1 MVAIKESFSET
12 DSRLKLFASETEVFQ
27 FTAKYLTEIIETT
40 VNAHEDCNVIVAA
53 GRSITKSLECLLPL
67 SIDWQRV
74 NWFLADERCV
84 AKDDPQRNDLQ
95 IRQVLQQTLG
105 NTYGN
110 VFSSRTDISLE
121 EAVKEYATRID
132 QVNMFD
138 FCLLG
143 MGDDGHIAS
152 LLPGHRT
159 LKATDSCC
167 LVSDSPNPPSQRIT
181 LSMTT
186 LRNTKNRIVVT
197 AGATKRQAV
206 LEFRSDPHTPVRI
219 FDPSLVVLDHGAS
232 K

>member
-1 MVAIKESFSET
+1 MEIKDSFSET
-12 DSRLKLFASETEVFQ
+12 DSRLKLFASESEVFQ
-27 FTAKYLTEIIETT
+27 FTAKLLTKIIETT
-40 VNAHEDCNVIVAA
+40 VNEQENCNVIVAA

-67 SIDWQRV
+67 SIDWRRV

-84 AKDDPQRNDLQ
+84 ASDDPQRNDLQ
-95 IRQVLQQTLG
+95 IQQVLQKTLG

-110 VFSSRTDISLE
+110 VKSPRADINLE

-132 QVNMFD
+132 QINMFD

-152 LLPGHRT
+152 LLPGHWA
-159 LKATDSCC
+159 LKSTDRCC

-181 LSMTT
+181 LSMGT

-197 AGATKRQAV
+197 TSATKRQAV
-206 LEFRSDPHTPVRI
+206 REFRNNPQTPVRI
-219 FDPSLVVLDHGAS
+219 FEPTVIVLDRAAS
-232 K
+232 Q